1 MRRYIQPRTITELD
15 RPRGR
20 GRQTG
25 ARVETRARWTF
36 VLLWGVLIRFVL
48 IAGVIYLAWRARLVI
63 VTVFVSAVLALTLA
77 PAVNT
82 LSRPPLLGWNRKTRR
97 AIAAVV
103 VFAALFAALFGAY
116 RLLVHPLVGE
126 TSRMITSLQHET
138 GHWQESLSRL
148 QDFFNQLPPAVQE
161 ALSGLDLSGITEKA
175 PRFLTGFLATGV
187 QWVVVLIDIILIPI
201 LAFYFILEGRGL
213 TREFAGV
220 IPARWRRDAISITR
234 AAGRILRDYTI
245 ANLVLCL
252 VAGVAVYVGLWLLDV
267 PYALSLSVLAGVTRF
282 VPVVGPI
289 VGAIPI
295 LLLSLAQGVGVAT
308 AVLVFF
314 IVLHLVESKVLL
326 PKLIGNRL
334 HIHGAVVLIVLLL
347 GGEFAGILGMFL
359 AAPVAALL
367 RVLLRTYLL
376 RMRRR
381 AAAGL
386 PPSAPRRPPTRK
398 RRRAP
403 KSSAEPVPPVV
414 VVVPP
419 GEAA

>member
-1 MRRYIQPRTITELD
+1 MRRYIPPRPIMELD

-25 ARVETRARWTF
+25 ARVESRARWTF
-36 VLLWGVLIRFVL
+36 ALMWGVLIRFVL
-48 IAGVIYLAWRARLVI
+48 IAGVVYLAWRARLVI

-77 PAVNT
+77 PAVNS
-82 LSRPPLLGWNRKTRR
+82 LSRPPMFGWNRKTRR
-97 AIAAVV
+97 AVAAVV
-103 VFAALFAALFGAY
+103 VFAALAAIFFGAY
-116 RLLVHPLVGE
+116 RLLVHPLIGE
-126 TSRMITSLQHET
+126 TTRMLASLQHES
-138 GHWQESLSRL
+138 GHWQESLTRL
-148 QDFFNQLPPAVQE
+148 QEFFNQLPPSIQE
-161 ALSGLDLSGITEKA
+161 ALKDLDFSGVTAKA

-201 LAFYFILEGRGL
+201 LAFYFILEGHGL

-220 IPARWRRDAISITR
+220 IPEKWRRDAISITR
-234 AAGRILRDYTI
+234 AAGRILRDYTV
-245 ANLVLCL
+245 ANIVLCL
-252 VAGVAVYVGLWLLDV
+252 VAGIAVYIGLWILDV

-289 VGAIPI
+289 IGAIPI
-295 LLLSLAQGVGVAT
+295 LLLSLAQGVGVAS

-314 IVLHLVESKVLL
+314 IILHLIESKVLL

-381 AAAGL
+381 QAAGL
-386 PPSAPRRPPTRK
+386 PVHAARKPPSSK
-398 RRRAP
+398 HSRAP
-403 KSSAEPVPPVV
+403 KKPMEAPAPVIVEPTH
-414 VVVPP
+414 
-419 GEAA
+419 

>member
-1 MRRYIQPRTITELD
+1 
-15 RPRGR
+15 
-20 GRQTG
+20 
-25 ARVETRARWTF
+25 
-36 VLLWGVLIRFVL
+36 VLIRFAL
-48 IAGVIYLAWRARLVI
+48 IAGIVYLAWRARLVL

-77 PAVNT
+77 PVVNS
-82 LSRPPLLGWNRKTRR
+82 LSRPPMFGWTRKTRR
-97 AIAAVV
+97 TVAAALVFVALAAVL
-103 VFAALFAALFGAY
+103 AGAY

-126 TSRMITSLQHET
+126 TTRMVVSLQHET
-138 GHWQESLSRL
+138 GHWQGAIASI
-148 QDFFNQLPPAVQE
+148 QAFFNQLPPSVQE
-161 ALSGLDLSGITEKA
+161 ALKGLDLSGITNRA
-175 PRFLTGFLATGV
+175 PRFLTGFLATGA
-187 QWVVVLIDIILIPI
+187 QWAVVLIDIVLIPI

-220 IPARWRRDAISITR
+220 IPAKWRRDAISITR
-234 AAGRILRDYTI
+234 ATGRILRDYTV

-252 VAGVAVYVGLWLLDV
+252 IAGVAVYIGLWLLDV

-282 VPVVGPI
+282 VPVIGPI

-295 LLLSLAQGVGVAT
+295 LLLSLAQGVGVAS

-314 IVLHLVESKVLL
+314 IALHLVESKVLL

-381 AAAGL
+381 SASGLPQATRKPLSSKRPRPPKKSLEAAA
-386 PPSAPRRPPTRK
+386 A
-398 RRRAP
+398 
-403 KSSAEPVPPVV
+403 PVV
-414 VVVPP
+414 TALPT
-419 GEAA
+419 EAE